1 MFNLT
6 LLGSG
11 GGMPMP
17 NRFLSSLIINYQGR
31 KILIDCGEGTQVA
44 MRKMNTGFRSIDIIC
59 ITHVHG
65 DHIFGLPGL
74 LSTIGNSDRT
84 DPITIVGPLGI
95 KQVMEGLLVAITYLP
110 YDIYIIEGF
119 NNPLAIINT
128 SNGLQIKESK
138 NPSSEEMIFST
149 IELDH
154 SAPCFGYS
162 FYLNRKPKFIPE
174 KALINKVPRELWS
187 ILQNGEIVTIL
198 DKIYEPNMVLG
209 EKRKGIKI
217 SFISDTRPIET
228 IPDFISESDL
238 FICEGTYG
246 DNEDNE
252 KATINKHMT
261 FKEAAELANKGNV
274 KQLLLTHF
282 SSAIDDPV
290 LYRLNAETIFE
301 DTIIGYDGLTMTL
314 SFNEK

>member
-1 MFNLT
+1 MFNLV

-11 GGMPMP
+11 GGMPLP

-44 MRKMNTGFRSIDIIC
+44 MRTMNTGFKSIDIIC

-74 LSTIGNSDRT
+74 LSTLGNSERT
-84 DPITIVGPLGI
+84 DPITIVGPMGI
-95 KQVMEGLLVAITYLP
+95 KQVIEGLLVAITYLP

-119 NNPLAIINT
+119 KDPLAILNT
-128 SNGLQIKESK
+128 SNGLKIKESE
-138 NPSSEEMIFST
+138 NPSSEEIILST

-154 SAPCFGYS
+154 SAPCFGFS

-174 KALINKVPRELWS
+174 KALLNKIPRELWS
-187 ILQNGEIVTIL
+187 MLQNGESVTID
-198 DKIYEPNMVLG
+198 DKTYEPNMVLG
-209 EKRKGIKI
+209 EQRKGIKL

-228 IPDFISESDL
+228 IPDFINESDL

-252 KATINKHMT
+252 KAIINKHMT

-274 KQLLLTHF
+274 KELLLTHF
-282 SSAIDDPV
+282 SSATDDPD
-290 LYRLNAETIFE
+290 LYKLNAESIFKN
-301 DTIIGYDGLTMTL
+301 TVIGYDGLTLTL
-314 SFNEK
+314 SFNEN